1 MKDTSLKKSL
11 SSQMMEQSGLA
22 INSSSGELQDMV
34 PGEDLRSRTEKAKVS
49 RKVKYK
55 QNSIKQLTPTLDWL
69 SFMLDNKYVD

>member
-1 MKDTSLKKSL
+1 
-11 SSQMMEQSGLA
+11 MMEQSGLA